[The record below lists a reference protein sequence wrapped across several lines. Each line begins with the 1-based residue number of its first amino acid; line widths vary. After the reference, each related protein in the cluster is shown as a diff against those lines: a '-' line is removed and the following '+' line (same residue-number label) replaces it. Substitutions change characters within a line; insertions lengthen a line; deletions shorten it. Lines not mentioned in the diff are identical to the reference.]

1 LSAGGDELELP
12 GVQAG
17 FVLIQGSQISNI
29 AGQTIQVNA
38 KVNFVGPKANI
49 SGRML
54 AESFFHRSFNVE

>member
-1 LSAGGDELELP
+1 M
-12 GVQAG
+12 
-17 FVLIQGSQISNI
+17 IQGSQISNI

-38 KVNFVGPKANI
+38 KVKFEGPKANI